1 MVRRRS
7 VYIYVM
13 LPPHAMLIIDYALL
27 LESLVT
33 PSRWIH
39 LPVYILMYQASIP
52 SSFDNLSISC
62 LYSAYFL
69 KVLVFYIQLLTR
81 ILPIKLIKP

>member
-7 VYIYVM
+7 VYIYAM

-27 LESLVT
+27 LKSLVT

-39 LPVYILMYQASIP
+39 LTVYILMYQASIP

-81 ILPIKLIKP
+81 IQPIKLIKP